1 MFTTILPGDGILI
14 VAVTPS
20 ELPVFFS
27 AATRPDFVPET
38 VKAIFPAHLENQHGY
53 YHHCVVAFGSAL
65 DTLFSRIAKEHA
77 EQVEQEAHE
86 LARLEEVPDYA
97 TAMQ

>member
-1 MFTTILPGDGILI
+1 MFTTILPGDGIFI

-20 ELPVFFS
+20 ELPVFFT
-27 AATRPDFVPET
+27 AATRPEFVPET
-38 VKAIFPAHLENQHGY
+38 VKAIFPAHLQNGHGY
-53 YHHCVVAFGSAL
+53 YHHCIVAFGSEL
-65 DTLFSRIAKEHA
+65 GSLFSRIAASHA
-77 EQVEQEAHE
+77 AQVEQEAHE